1 MSVFYI
7 ITDNYPFRVSLKL
20 ALPLFRASNLEYV
33 FADSEIR
40 DF

>member
-7 ITDNYPFRVSLKL
+7 ITDNYPFRISFKL
-20 ALPLFRASNLEYV
+20 ALPLFRASNFEYM
-33 FADSEIR
+33 FADFEIS